1 MGNGDAGAD
10 AAGVSSRSSS
20 MASRA
25 SQHAASALAGRCGQ
39 RHALSEPER
48 CSHVHRLVHV
58 ELTVRCARAT
68 HRAAADSEQRLQ
80 SCNLFTS
87 SAGM

>member
-1 MGNGDAGAD
+1 MIFYGFARF
-10 AAGVSSRSSS
+10 AACYGCSCWS
-20 MASRA
+20 MWSNKGTP
-25 SQHAASALAGRCGQ
+25 S
-39 RHALSEPER
+39 LSPNER